1 MNPLLLAAAADGS
14 PWWWSAIR
22 DVAIPV
28 LGAGAIIYWFATR
41 LEKKLDEIL
50 AALRDNTK
58 ATVDYTA
65 ASREHTAALQALKG
79 QVAEVERD
87 VEGLAGSLRENTGKH
102 IVPMELR
109 AGGKKDGG

>member
-1 MNPLLLAAAADGS
+1 VIPLFLAAADGS
-14 PWWWSAIR
+14 PWWWAAIR

-65 ASREHTAALQALKG
+65 ASREHTSALVALKG

-87 VEGLAGSLRENTGKH
+87 VERVEVTLRENTGKH
-102 IVPMELR
+102 IVPLELR
-109 AGGKKDGG
+109 KKEGG